1 MASIYQSGGYWVVKI
16 TVLGKSRVF
25 KARTREEAV
34 AKAHRFL
41 EQRQHPAPEP
51 QPTPPERTLAQWVRE
66 YLELGTWRPSTKATY
81 ARCLEAWLSA
91 PGLADTPLS
100 ALSPLALRQVLASW
114 HDTVSPALL
123 SQRYRALRACLEEA
137 WRLELIP
144 ENPLK
149 RVPAPRVPRQVRSI
163 WSPEQASRYLEACL
177 AALQRELPVP
187 YAEHADALALAL
199 LTGLRI
205 SEVLGLHRED
215 VTERGLVIRHALTW
229 VDGKPHLMPT
239 KTPSSHRILPLSPLA
254 TQLVQQRLQ
263 RKSTQALLFTAR
275 NGSPLRR
282 DNLLR
287 LHQALCDA
295 AEVPRCRI
303 HDLRRVHASLLL
315 QAGTPITTV
324 QRLLG
329 HSTSRLT
336 LEVYSYVTSLDVQDV
351 FGTLLDK

>member
-1 MASIYQSGGYWVVKI
+1 
-16 TVLGKSRVF
+16 
-25 KARTREEAV
+25 
-34 AKAHRFL
+34 
-41 EQRQHPAPEP
+41 
-51 QPTPPERTLAQWVRE
+51 
-66 YLELGTWRPSTKATY
+66 
-81 ARCLEAWLSA
+81 
-91 PGLADTPLS
+91 
-100 ALSPLALRQVLASW
+100 
-114 HDTVSPALL
+114 
-123 SQRYRALRACLEEA
+123 
-137 WRLELIP
+137 
-144 ENPLK
+144 
-149 RVPAPRVPRQVRSI
+149 
-163 WSPEQASRYLEACL
+163 
-177 AALQRELPVP
+177 
-187 YAEHADALALAL
+187 
-199 LTGLRI
+199 
-205 SEVLGLHRED
+205 
-215 VTERGLVIRHALTW
+215 
-229 VDGKPHLMPT
+229 MPT

-295 AEVPRCRI
+295 AQVPRCRI